1 MPLTPWLNHYKTE
14 FELARRRRNESIAF
28 DDMRCEAF
36 DRFLRLGFPT
46 TADATWQSTDITAL
60 AETNF
65 SLGAKPA
72 EGAARDALTALP
84 FGALSE
90 LEITFVNGHCI
101 AGGSGTTLPGGAVVA
116 RLMPALTSSAV
127 DVPGYFARIARAD
140 CLPFVALNTAL
151 FEDGAAVIVPP
162 GTAIEQPIHAR
173 FLSNGEA
180 DAKPAM
186 SQPRMLLVLG
196 DGSRATV
203 VESYAGP
210 DGIDYFTNAVT
221 EVVLGEGAAL
231 DHYRLQRESTAAH
244 HISATH
250 VMAGRNSTY
259 SGHAITLGGAL
270 VRNETMIL
278 LGGDGARCAVNGLY
292 VADGGR
298 LERRRPFQVH
308 VDTCTM
314 IDHAMPD
321 CASRQ
326 RYRGIVGAA
335 GRGVFSGHNTV
346 RPEAEETASVSIR
359 THQLAI
365 DQIDRY
371 AAFSRPALNR
381 IARPL
386 RAAVKR
392 QLRQRLEM

>member
-1 MPLTPWLNHYKTE
+1 MPLAPWLSHYKTD

-46 TADATWQSTDITAL
+46 TADATWRLTDITAL

-90 LEITFVNGHCI
+90 LEITFINGYCI
-101 AGGSGTTLPGGAVVA
+101 AGGSRTAPLPGGAVVA
-116 RLMPALTSSAV
+116 PLMPVLTSSAD
-127 DVPGYFARIARAD
+127 DVRGCFARIARVD

-151 FEDGAAVIVPP
+151 FEDGAVVIVPP

-186 SQPRMLLVLG
+186 SQPRMLLVLC

-210 DGIDYFTNAVT
+210 DGIDYFTNGVT

-231 DHYRLQRESTAAH
+231 DHYRLQRESTASY

-278 LGGDGARCAVNGLY
+278 LGDDGARCAVNGFY
-292 VADGGR
+292 VADGKR
-298 LERRRPFQVH
+298 L

-326 RYRGIVGAA
+326 RYRGILGVA
-335 GRGVFSGHNTV
+335 GRGVFSGRNTV
-346 RPEAEETASVSIR
+346 RPGAEKTASVSIR

-365 DQIDRY
+365 DRIDRFVS
-371 AAFSRPALNR
+371 FSRPALNR

-386 RAAVKR
+386 RATVKR
-392 QLRQRLEM
+392 QIQQRLKMW

>member
-1 MPLTPWLNHYKTE
+1 MLSPWLSHYKTE
-14 FELARRRRNESIAF
+14 FELARRWRNESITF

-46 TADATWQSTDITAL
+46 TADTTWQSTDVTAL
-60 AETNF
+60 AETYF
-65 SLGAKPA
+65 SLGARPA

-84 FGALSE
+84 FGALPE
-90 LEITFVNGHCI
+90 LEITFINGYCI
-101 AGGSGTTLPGGAVVA
+101 AGGSKTTPLPGGAVVA
-116 RLMPALTSSAV
+116 PLMPVLASGTD
-127 DVPGYFARIARAD
+127 DVRGCFARIARTD

-162 GTAIEQPIHAR
+162 GTTIEQPIYAR

-186 SQPRMLLVLG
+186 SQPRMLVVLCA
-196 DGSRATV
+196 GSRATV

-231 DHYRLQRESTAAH
+231 DHYRLQRESTAAY
-244 HISATH
+244 HISGTH
-250 VMAGRNSTY
+250 VTAGRNASY

-292 VADGGR
+292 VANGER
-298 LERRRPFQVH
+298 L
-308 VDTCTM
+308 VDMCTM
-314 IDHAMPD
+314 IDHAVPG

-326 RYRGIVGAA
+326 RYRGIVGGA

-346 RPEAEETASVSIR
+346 RPGAEKTASVSIR

-365 DQIDRY
+365 DQIDRLG
-371 AAFSRPALNR
+371 AFIRPALDR

-386 RAAVKR
+386 RATVKR
-392 QLRQRLEM
+392 QLQERLEM

>member
-1 MPLTPWLNHYKTE
+1 MPLAPWLSHYKTD

-36 DRFLRLGFPT
+36 DRFLRLGFPS
-46 TADATWQSTDITAL
+46 TADATWRLTDITAL

-72 EGAARDALTALP
+72 EGAASDALTALP

-90 LEITFVNGHCI
+90 LEITFINGYCI
-101 AGGSGTTLPGGAVVA
+101 AGGSRTAPLPGGAVVA
-116 RLMPALTSSAV
+116 PLMAVLTSSAD
-127 DVPGYFARIARAD
+127 DVRDCFARIARVD

-186 SQPRMLLVLG
+186 SQPRMLLVLC

-210 DGIDYFTNAVT
+210 DGIDYFTNGVT

-231 DHYRLQRESTAAH
+231 DHYRLQRESTAAY

-292 VADGGR
+292 VADGKR
-298 LERRRPFQVH
+298 L

-326 RYRGIVGAA
+326 RYRGIVGVA
-335 GRGVFSGHNTV
+335 GRGVFSGRNTV
-346 RPEAEETASVSIR
+346 RPGAEKTASVSIR

-365 DQIDRY
+365 DRIDRFV
-371 AAFSRPALNR
+371 AFSRPTLNR

-392 QLRQRLEM
+392 QIQQRLKMW

>member
-1 MPLTPWLNHYKTE
+1 MQLSPWLGHYKTD

-28 DDMRCEAF
+28 DDLRCEAF

-46 TADATWQSTDITAL
+46 TADATWQLTDITAL
-60 AETNF
+60 AQTNF

-72 EGAARDALTALP
+72 EGAAGDALTALP

-90 LEITFVNGHCI
+90 LEIAFINGYFI
-101 AGGSGTTLPGGAVVA
+101 AGGSSTTPLPSGAVVA
-116 RLMPALTSSAV
+116 PLMSALTSSAD
-127 DVPGYFARIARAD
+127 DVRGCFARIARVD
-140 CLPFVALNTAL
+140 CLPFVAFNTAL

-162 GTAIEQPIHAR
+162 GTTIEQPIHAR

-186 SQPRMLLVLG
+186 SQPRMLLVLC

-203 VESYAGP
+203 VESYAGL
-210 DGIDYFTNAVT
+210 DGLDYFTNGVT

-231 DHYRLQRESTAAH
+231 DHYRFQRESTAAY

-250 VMAGRNSTY
+250 VVAGRNSTY

-292 VADGGR
+292 VADGDR
-298 LERRRPFQVH
+298 L

-335 GRGVFSGHNTV
+335 GRGVFSGQNTV
-346 RPEAEETASVSIR
+346 RPGAEKTASVSIR

-365 DQIDRY
+365 DRIDRLD
-371 AAFSRPALNR
+371 AFSRPVLNQ

-386 RAAVKR
+386 RATVKR
-392 QLRQRLEM
+392 QLQQRLEMW

>member
-1 MPLTPWLNHYKTE
+1 MPLAPWLSHYKTD

-36 DRFLRLGFPT
+36 DRFLRLGFPS
-46 TADATWQSTDITAL
+46 TADATWRLTDITPL

-72 EGAARDALTALP
+72 EGAARDALRALP

-90 LEITFVNGHCI
+90 LEITFINGYCV
-101 AGGSGTTLPGGAVVA
+101 AGGSRTAPLPGGAVVA
-116 RLMPALTSSAV
+116 PLMPVLTSSAD
-127 DVPGYFARIARAD
+127 DVRGCFARIARVD

-186 SQPRMLLVLG
+186 SQPRMLLVLC

-210 DGIDYFTNAVT
+210 DGIDYFTNGVT

-231 DHYRLQRESTAAH
+231 DHYRLQRESTAAY

-250 VMAGRNSTY
+250 VVAGRNSTY

-270 VRNETMIL
+270 VRNETMVL

-292 VADGGR
+292 VADGKR
-298 LERRRPFQVH
+298 L

-314 IDHAMPD
+314 IDHAMSD

-326 RYRGIVGAA
+326 RYRGIVGVA
-335 GRGVFSGHNTV
+335 GRGVFSGRNTV
-346 RPEAEETASVSIR
+346 RPGAEKTANVSIR

-365 DQIDRY
+365 DRIDRFV
-371 AAFSRPALNR
+371 AFSRPALNR

-386 RAAVKR
+386 RATVKR
-392 QLRQRLEM
+392 QLQQRLKMW

>member
-1 MPLTPWLNHYKTE
+1 MPLTPWLSHYKTD

-46 TADATWQSTDITAL
+46 TADATWRLTDITAL

-72 EGAARDALTALP
+72 EGTARDALTALP

-90 LEITFVNGHCI
+90 LEITFVNGYFI
-101 AGGSGTTLPGGAVVA
+101 AGGSSTTPLPSGAVVA
-116 RLMPALTSSAV
+116 PLMSVLTSSAD
-127 DVPGYFARIARAD
+127 DVRGCFARIARVD

-151 FEDGAAVIVPP
+151 FEDGTAVIVPP
-162 GTAIEQPIHAR
+162 GTTIEQPIHAR

-196 DGSRATV
+196 DGSGATV
-203 VESYAGP
+203 VESYAGL
-210 DGIDYFTNAVT
+210 DGIDYFTNGVT

-231 DHYRLQRESTAAH
+231 DHYRLQRESTAAY

-250 VMAGRNSTY
+250 VMVGRNSTY

-292 VADGGR
+292 VADADR
-298 LERRRPFQVH
+298 L

-326 RYRGIVGAA
+326 RYRGIVGIA

-346 RPEAEETASVSIR
+346 RPEAEKTARVSIR

-365 DQIDRY
+365 DRIDRFG
-371 AAFSRPALNR
+371 AFSRPVLNQ

-386 RAAVKR
+386 RATVKR
-392 QLRQRLEM
+392 QLQQRLGSGSV

>member
-1 MPLTPWLNHYKTE
+1 MSLTPWLNHYKTD
-14 FELARRRRNESIAF
+14 FELGRRRRNESIAF

-46 TADATWQSTDITAL
+46 SADATWRLTDITAL

-72 EGAARDALTALP
+72 EGTARDALTALP

-90 LEITFVNGHCI
+90 LELTFINGYFI
-101 AGGSGTTLPGGAVVA
+101 AGGPSATPLPGGAVVA
-116 RLMPALTSSAV
+116 PLMSVLASGA
-127 DVPGYFARIARAD
+127 DDGRGCFARVARAD

-151 FEDGAAVIVPP
+151 FEDGAALIVPP
-162 GTAIEQPIHAR
+162 GTTIEQPIHAR

-186 SQPRMLLVLG
+186 SHPRMLLVLC

-203 VESYAGP
+203 VESYAGL
-210 DGIDYFTNAVT
+210 DGIDYFTNGVT

-231 DHYRLQRESTAAH
+231 DHYRLQCESTSAY

-250 VMAGRNSTY
+250 VTAGRNSMY

-278 LGGDGARCAVNGLY
+278 LSGAGARCAVNGLY
-292 VADGGR
+292 VADGDR
-298 LERRRPFQVH
+298 L

-321 CASRQ
+321 CTSRQ
-326 RYRGIVGAA
+326 RYRGIVGAT
-335 GRGVFSGHNTV
+335 GRGIFSGRSTV
-346 RPEAEETASVSIR
+346 RPEAEKTASVSIR
-359 THQLAI
+359 RHQLAI
-365 DQIDRY
+365 DRIDRF
-371 AAFSRPALNR
+371 ATFSRPVLNR

-386 RAAVKR
+386 SAAVKR
-392 QLRQRLEM
+392 QLQQRLEMW